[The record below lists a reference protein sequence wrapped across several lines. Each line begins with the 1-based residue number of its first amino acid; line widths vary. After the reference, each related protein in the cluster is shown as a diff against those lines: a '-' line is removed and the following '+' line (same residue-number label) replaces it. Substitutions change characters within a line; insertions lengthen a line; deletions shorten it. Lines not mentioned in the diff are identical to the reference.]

1 MKRNVEQKRTA
12 MKRIL
17 LSALFILAMLYRL
30 QAQNTE
36 THVTV
41 HAGENALETV
51 LTEEEKQT
59 VKYLT
64 VTGTLLDADY
74 TFLRE
79 RLYGQLDTLNLRA
92 ANIDTLPDIRTE
104 DILASRPNKI
114 HLILPLNIEHIGVN
128 FLSQFS
134 KYYSLEVT
142 GKFPTFGENSARLPS
157 SYNTKVTLSDDNYS
171 YRTETFR
178 FPEEW
183 QPKTYTSI
191 YSWNGNIFYYMNIGV
206 EGNYTIKEGTKIIHG
221 TAFRNLRLPTFTLIL
236 PASLD
241 SIGDSAFECTECP
254 VLTGYGSSGDGIICY
269 AIEPPKLGKDVFKN
283 SVLEISNLYVHEVS
297 IEKYKQADGWNRALD
312 IRAIETMGQP
322 PSHAYEQIH
331 KKNISVVA
339 MPDSYELTFT
349 QKPIYMEMY
358 STNGI
363 LFTKQT
369 IDSYTLSIGR
379 NQLANPYT
387 IARVY
392 FDNGTTETIK
402 LIP

>member
-1 MKRNVEQKRTA
+1 MKT
-12 MKRIL
+12 L
-17 LSALFILAMLYRL
+17 LIIWTCCLCTGLCMA
-30 QAQNTE
+30 QAPESNG
-36 THVTV
+36 THVAV
-41 HAGENALETV
+41 HAGENALETL
-51 LTEEEKQT
+51 LTEEQKQS

-92 ANIDTLPDIRTE
+92 ANIRTE
-104 DILASRPNKI
+104 DIWASSPNKI
-114 HLILPLNIEHIGVN
+114 HLVLPMNIEHIGAN

-142 GKFPTFGENSARLPS
+142 EKFPTFGNSTRFPS

-183 QPKTYTSI
+183 QPNTYTSI
-191 YSWNGNIFYYMNIGV
+191 YSWDGNIFYYMNIGV
-206 EGNYTIKEGTKIIHG
+206 EGKYTIKEGTKIIHG
-221 TAFRNLRLPTFTLIL
+221 TAFRNLHLPTFTLIL

-241 SIGDSAFECTECP
+241 SVGDSAFEQTECP
-254 VLTGYGSSGDGIICY
+254 APTGYGSGAEIICY

-283 SVLEISNLYVHEVS
+283 SVLEISDLYVHEVS
-297 IEKYKQADGWNRALD
+297 IEKYKQADGWNWALD

-322 PSHAYEQIH
+322 PSHVYEQIL

-369 IDSYTLSIGR
+369 IDSYTLSISR
-379 NQLANPYT
+379 NQLINPYT

-392 FDNGTTETIK
+392 FDNCTTETIK

>member
-1 MKRNVEQKRTA
+1 MKT
-12 MKRIL
+12 L
-17 LSALFILAMLYRL
+17 LIIWTCCLCTGLCMA
-30 QAQNTE
+30 QAPESNG

-41 HAGENALETV
+41 HAGENALETL
-51 LTEEEKQT
+51 LTEEQKQS

-104 DILASRPNKI
+104 DIWASSPNKI
-114 HLILPLNIEHIGVN
+114 HLVLPMNIEHIGAN

-142 GKFPTFGENSARLPS
+142 EKFPTFGNSTRFPS

-183 QPKTYTSI
+183 QPNTYTSI
-191 YSWNGNIFYYMNIGV
+191 YSWDGNIFYYMNIGV
-206 EGNYTIKEGTKIIHG
+206 EGKYTIKEGTKIIHG
-221 TAFRNLRLPTFTLIL
+221 TAFRNLHL

-241 SIGDSAFECTECP
+241 SVGDSAFEQTECP
-254 VLTGYGSSGDGIICY
+254 APTGYGSGAEIICY

-283 SVLEISNLYVHEVS
+283 SVLEISDLYVHEVS
-297 IEKYKQADGWNRALD
+297 IEKYKQADGWNWALD

-322 PSHAYEQIH
+322 PSHVYEQIL

-369 IDSYTLSIGR
+369 IDSYTLSISR
-379 NQLANPYT
+379 NQLINPYT

-392 FDNGTTETIK
+392 FDNCTTETIK

>member
-1 MKRNVEQKRTA
+1 MKT
-12 MKRIL
+12 L
-17 LSALFILAMLYRL
+17 LIIWTCCLCTGLCMA
-30 QAQNTE
+30 QAPESNG

-41 HAGENALETV
+41 HAGENALETL
-51 LTEEEKQT
+51 LTEEQKQS

-74 TFLRE
+74 AFLRD
-79 RLYGQLDTLNLRA
+79 RLYGQLDTLNLRT

-104 DILASRPNKI
+104 DIWASSPNKI
-114 HLILPLNIEHIGVN
+114 HLILPLNIEHIGTN

-142 GKFPTFGENSARLPS
+142 EKFPTFGNSTRFPS

-183 QPKTYTSI
+183 QPNTYTSI
-191 YSWNGNIFYYMNIGV
+191 YSWDGNIFYYMNIGV
-206 EGNYTIKEGTKIIHG
+206 EGKYTIKEGTKIIHG
-221 TAFRNLRLPTFTLIL
+221 TAFRNLHLPTFTLIL

-241 SIGDSAFECTECP
+241 SVGDSAFEQTECP
-254 VLTGYGSSGDGIICY
+254 VPTGYGSGAEIICY

-283 SVLEISNLYVHEVS
+283 SVLEISDLYVHEVS
-297 IEKYKQADGWNRALD
+297 IAKYKQADGWNIASD

-322 PSHAYEQIH
+322 PSHASEQIH

-339 MPDSYELTFT
+339 TPDSYELTFD
-349 QKPIYMEMY
+349 QKPLYMEMY

-369 IDSYTLSIGR
+369 IDSYTLSISR
-379 NQLANPYT
+379 NQLINPYT

-392 FDNGTTETIK
+392 FDNCTTETIK

>member
-1 MKRNVEQKRTA
+1 MKT
-12 MKRIL
+12 L
-17 LSALFILAMLYRL
+17 LIIWTCCLCTGLCMA
-30 QAQNTE
+30 QAPESNG

-41 HAGENALETV
+41 HAGENSLETL
-51 LTEEEKQT
+51 LTEEQKQS

-104 DILASRPNKI
+104 DIWASSPNKI
-114 HLILPLNIEHIGVN
+114 HLVLPMNIEHIGAN

-142 GKFPTFGENSARLPS
+142 EKFPTFGNSTRFPS

-183 QPKTYTSI
+183 QPNTYTSI
-191 YSWNGNIFYYMNIGV
+191 YSWDGNIFYYMNIGV
-206 EGNYTIKEGTKIIHG
+206 EGKYTIKEGTKIIHG
-221 TAFRNLRLPTFTLIL
+221 TAFRNLHLPTFTLIL

-241 SIGDSAFECTECP
+241 SVGDSAFEQTECP
-254 VLTGYGSSGDGIICY
+254 APTGYGSGAEIICY

-283 SVLEISNLYVHEVS
+283 SVPQIR
-297 IEKYKQADGWNRALD
+297 NR
-312 IRAIETMGQP
+312 P
-322 PSHAYEQIH
+322 H
-331 KKNISVVA
+331 K
-339 MPDSYELTFT
+339 MT
-349 QKPIYMEMY
+349 QRSK
-358 STNGI
+358 
-363 LFTKQT
+363 
-369 IDSYTLSIGR
+369 R
-379 NQLANPYT
+379 
-387 IARVY
+387 
-392 FDNGTTETIK
+392 
-402 LIP
+402 